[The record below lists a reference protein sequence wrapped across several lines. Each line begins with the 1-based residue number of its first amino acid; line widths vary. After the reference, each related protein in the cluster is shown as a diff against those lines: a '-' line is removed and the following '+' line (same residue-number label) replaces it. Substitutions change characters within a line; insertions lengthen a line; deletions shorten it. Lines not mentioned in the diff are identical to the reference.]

1 MAETAETT
9 AGIERG
15 LERSP
20 ERDRAVLAALP
31 HVPLDGWTRRAL
43 RAGLVDLGQDPR
55 DLDLLFPGGV
65 VEAIEVWC
73 DLADR
78 RMAEAVAA
86 EDIAAMKIRARVKV
100 AVMARFAAVR
110 GQKEA
115 VGRALALLA
124 LPQNAAAGARTA
136 FRTVDTVWRAIGDR
150 SSDFSWYTKRAS
162 LGAIYAATLL
172 YWLNDDS
179 EDDERTAA
187 FLDRRIEA
195 LMLIPKVQGRLRKV
209 AERLPD
215 PFRLLRRLRPAA

>member
-1 MAETAETT
+1 MAETAPVM
-9 AGIERG
+9 ERSI
-15 LERSP
+15 ERSP
-20 ERDRAVLAALP
+20 ERDAAVLAALQ

-43 RAGLVDLGQDPR
+43 RAGLADLGQDPR
-55 DLDLLFPGGV
+55 DLDLLFPGGI

-86 EDIAAMKIRARVKV
+86 EDIAAMKIRARV
-100 AVMARFAAVR
+100 RFAVLARLALVR
-110 GQKEA
+110 GNKEA
-115 VGRALALLA
+115 VGRALALLS
-124 LPQNAAAGARTA
+124 LPQNAGAGARTG
-136 FRTVDTVWRAIGDR
+136 FRTVDTIWRAIGDR

-162 LGAIYAATLL
+162 LGAVYGATLL

-179 EDDERTAA
+179 EDDARTAA

-215 PFRLLRRLRPAA
+215 PFRLLRRLRPAG